1 VLSSGSGGN
10 AAYISSGK
18 SALLIDSGLSCRELS
33 RRLAQIGA
41 APDSID
47 AIAITHEH
55 IDHVAG
61 VLPLSSR
68 YEIPVHAS
76 AGTIAGS
83 PLHSRPGRIEN
94 LTADVPFTAGC
105 LEVVPFPV
113 PHDAA
118 EPVGFTVTD
127 GAVKVGVAT
136 DLGSQTLEVLV
147 GLADSDVVVL
157 ESNHDSEMLIEGP
170 YPWFVKQRIASPIG
184 HLSNADAADLIR
196 AVRHAGLRHLVLAH
210 LSETNND
217 PAITL
222 ESARRALGRKGA
234 GVEISLGWQHRVGD
248 VIVLD

>member
-1 VLSSGSGGN
+1 MLSSGSGGN
-10 AAYISSGK
+10 ATYISSGK
-18 SALLIDSGLSCRELS
+18 SALLVDSGLSCRELE
-33 RRLAQIGA
+33 RRLAQIDTDPG
-41 APDSID
+41 SID

-55 IDHVAG
+55 VDHVAG

-76 AGTIAGS
+76 AGTVRES
-83 PLHSRPGRIEN
+83 PLRSHLDRIN
-94 LTADVPFTAGC
+94 KLKASAPFTAGC

-118 EPVGFTVTD
+118 EPIGFTVSD

-136 DLGSQTLEVLV
+136 DLGSQTLEVLAS
-147 GLADSDVVVL
+147 LAESDVVLL
-157 ESNHDSEMLIEGP
+157 ESNHDVEMLIDGP
-170 YPWFVKQRIASPIG
+170 YPWFVKERIASPLG
-184 HLSNADAADLIR
+184 HLSNEDAADLIR
-196 AVRHAGLRHLVLAH
+196 AIRHAGLRHLVLVH

-222 ESARRALGRKGA
+222 ESARKALGRKGA

-248 VIVLD
+248 TIVLD

>member
-1 VLSSGSGGN
+1 MLSSGSGGN
-10 AAYISSGK
+10 ATYISSGK
-18 SALLIDSGLSCRELS
+18 SVLLIDSGLSCRELS

-41 APDSID
+41 APDSTD

-55 IDHVAG
+55 VDHVAG
-61 VLPLSSR
+61 VLPLSSC

-83 PLHSRPGRIEN
+83 PLHSRPGRIES
-94 LTADVPFTAGC
+94 LTADAPFTAGC

-136 DLGSQTLEVLV
+136 DLGSQTLDVLV
-147 GLADSDVVVL
+147 GLSDSDVVIL
-157 ESNHDSEMLIEGP
+157 ESNHDSEMLVDGP
-170 YPWFVKQRIASPIG
+170 YPWYVKERIASPLG

-196 AVRHAGLRHLVLAH
+196 AVRHPGLQHLVLVH

-217 PAITL
+217 PAMTL
-222 ESARRALGRKGA
+222 DSARKALGRKGG
-234 GVEISLGWQHRVGD
+234 GVLVSLGWQHKVGD
-248 VIVLD
+248 LVDLG

>member
-10 AAYISSGK
+10 ATYISSGK

-41 APDSID
+41 DPESID
-47 AIAITHEH
+47 ALAITHEH
-55 IDHVAG
+55 VDHVAG
-61 VLPLSSR
+61 VLSLSSR
-68 YEIPVHAS
+68 HEIPIHAS
-76 AGTIAGS
+76 AGTTAES
-83 PLHSRPGRIEN
+83 PLRSRPRRINN
-94 LTADVPFTAGC
+94 LAADVTFNAGR
-105 LEVVPFPV
+105 LEVTPFPV

-127 GAVKVGVAT
+127 GAVKVGLAT
-136 DLGSQTLEVLV
+136 DLGSQTLEVLA
-147 GLADSDVVVL
+147 GLSGCDVIIL
-157 ESNHDSEMLIEGP
+157 ESNHDSGMLVEGP
-170 YPWFVKQRIASPIG
+170 YPWFVRQRIAGPLG

-217 PAITL
+217 PAVTL
-222 ESARRALGRKGA
+222 ESARRALGAKGT

-248 VIVLD
+248 MIVLE

>member
-1 VLSSGSGGN
+1 MLSSGSGGN
-10 AAYISSGK
+10 ATYISSGK

-41 APDSID
+41 DPGSID

-55 IDHVAG
+55 VDHVAG

-76 AGTIAGS
+76 TGTVRES
-83 PLHSRPGRIEN
+83 PLRSHLDRIN
-94 LTADVPFTAGC
+94 KLKANAPFTAGR

-118 EPVGFTVTD
+118 EPIGFTVSD
-127 GAVKVGVAT
+127 GGFKVGVAT
-136 DLGSQTLEVLV
+136 DLGSQTLEVLAS
-147 GLADSDVVVL
+147 LAESDVVIL
-157 ESNHDSEMLIEGP
+157 ESNHDVEMLTYGP
-170 YPWFVKQRIASPIG
+170 YPWFVKQRIASPLG
-184 HLSNADAADLIR
+184 HLSNEDAADLIR
-196 AVRHAGLRHLVLAH
+196 AIRHAGLRHLVLVH

-222 ESARRALGRKGA
+222 ESARKALGRKGA

-248 VIVLD
+248 MIVLD